1 MIKSI
6 SDKIIRD
13 AKGTPPKMSNV
24 KKNLSG
30 IILSGGIAAT
40 AYTVS
45 LFLPAGILGGTLIAL
60 IIGMLLNPLVRRYEV
75 YESGINWTS
84 KFFLRAGII
93 TAGITLSFSQVIKAG
108 KYALILML
116 FTLATSF
123 GVGYICKR
131 VFKINWKL
139 ASLLSVS
146 TAICGGTAVATV
158 GPTIRAKNR
167 DIAYAISA
175 TFIFD
180 IITVIAFPW
189 IGRLLGLNDT
199 GYGLW
204 IGTAVN
210 DTSSVVAAGYAF
222 SDAAGLL
229 ATIVKLTRTLF
240 IVPVVLVFSWVY
252 AKKEMSSKMAAKI
265 DILKIFPWFILGFL
279 AVVGI
284 RSTGF
289 VPNNIVE
296 GTSFLSKF
304 LLSMALAAIGL
315 KTSLKEVTGVG
326 IKPMIAGVIID
337 TSVVLVSLFAQAKI
351 LHFIK

>member
-1 MIKSI
+1 MRLKMNN
-6 SDKIIRD
+6 
-13 AKGTPPKMSNV
+13 AKKY
-24 KKNLSG
+24 LSG
-30 IILSGGIAAT
+30 IALSGAIAVV
-40 AYTVS
+40 AYLIS
-45 LFLPAGILGGTLIAL
+45 LVLPEGILGGTLIAL
-60 IIGMLLNPLVRRYEV
+60 LLGMLLNPLISRHKFFD
-75 YESGINWTS
+75 SGINWTS
-84 KFFLRAGII
+84 KKILRVGII
-93 TAGITLSFSQVIKAG
+93 LAGITLSFPQVFQAG
-108 KYALILML
+108 KYALILMS

-123 GVGYICKR
+123 GVGYICKK

-158 GPTIRAKNR
+158 GPTIKAKNR

-189 IGRLLGLNDT
+189 IGRLLGLGDT

-222 SDAAGLL
+222 SDAAGVL

-240 IVPVVLVFSWVY
+240 IVPIVLVFSWIY
-252 AKKEMSSKMAAKI
+252 AKKETPSQTAEKVRVS
-265 DILKIFPWFILGFL
+265 KIFPWFILGFL
-279 AVVGI
+279 AVVAI

-289 VPNNIVE
+289 VPENIV
-296 GTSFLSKF
+296 TSISFLSKF
-304 LLSMALAAIGL
+304 FLSMALAAIGL
-315 KTSLKEVTGVG
+315 KTSIKEVAGVG

-337 TSVVLVSLFAQAKI
+337 TSVVIVSLFAQAGI

>member
-1 MIKSI
+1 MYFPGI
-6 SDKIIRD
+6 
-13 AKGTPPKMSNV
+13 M
-24 KKNLSG
+24 LSA
-30 IILSGGIAAT
+30 SIAA
-40 AYTVS
+40 ASYLIS
-45 LFLPAGILGGTLIAL
+45 LVVPDSILGGTLIAL
-60 IIGMLLNPLVRRYEV
+60 LIGMLLNRVLSSYEV
-75 YESGINWTS
+75 FDKGINWTS
-84 KFFLRAGII
+84 KKILRAGII
-93 TAGITLSFSQVIKAG
+93 LSGIALSFSQVFQAG

-116 FTLATSF
+116 FTLTTSF
-123 GVGYICKR
+123 GVGYLCKKI
-131 VFKINWKL
+131 FKMNWKL

-146 TAICGGTAVATV
+146 TAICGGTAVATL

-189 IGRLLGLNDT
+189 IGRLLGLSDT

-222 SDAAGLL
+222 SDAAGSL

-240 IVPVVLVFSWVY
+240 IVPIVLVFSWIY
-252 AKKEMSSKMAAKI
+252 AKIETPSQMADKI
-265 DILKIFPWFILGFL
+265 NIGKIFPWFILGFL

-284 RSTGF
+284 RSMDFLPANAITQ
-289 VPNNIVE
+289 V
-296 GTSFLSKF
+296 SLLSKF
-304 LLSMALAAIGL
+304 FMSMALASIGL
-315 KTSLKEVTGVG
+315 KTSFKEVTSVG

-337 TSVVLVSLFAQAKI
+337 TSVVFVSLFAQAGI
-351 LHFIK
+351 LRFIK

>member
-1 MIKSI
+1 
-6 SDKIIRD
+6 
-13 AKGTPPKMSNV
+13 MSNV
-24 KKNLSG
+24 NKCLPG
-30 IILSGGIAAT
+30 ILLSGGIAAI
-40 AYTVS
+40 AYIIS
-45 LFLPAGILGGTLIAL
+45 LFLPAGILGETLIAL
-60 IIGMLLNPLVRRYEV
+60 LLGMLMNPLICRYDV
-75 YESGINWTS
+75 FALGLNWAS
-84 KFFLRAGII
+84 KIVLRAGII
-93 TAGITLSFSQVIKAG
+93 LAGITLSFLQVITVG

-116 FTLATSF
+116 FTLTTSF
-123 GVGYICKR
+123 GVGCVCKK

-158 GPTIRAKNR
+158 GPAIRAENR

-175 TFIFD
+175 TFLFD

-189 IGRLLGLNDT
+189 IGQLLGLSDT

-222 SDAAGLL
+222 SDTAGSL

-240 IVPVVLVFSWVY
+240 IVPVVLVFSWIY
-252 AKKEMSSKMAAKI
+252 AKKETPLQTADKVSI
-265 DILKIFPWFILGFL
+265 CKIFPWFILGFL

-289 VPNNIVE
+289 VPEPVV
-296 GTSFLSKF
+296 GGVSFLSKF
-304 LLSMALAAIGL
+304 FLSMALAAIGL
-315 KTSLKEVTGVG
+315 KTSLKEVVGVG
-326 IKPMIAGVIID
+326 VKPMIAGIIID
-337 TSVVLVSLFAQAKI
+337 ISVVIVSLFAQAGI
-351 LHFIK
+351 QHLIK

>member
-1 MIKSI
+1 MAY
-6 SDKIIRD
+6 II
-13 AKGTPPKMSNV
+13 NF
-24 KKNLSG
+24 
-30 IILSGGIAAT
+30 
-40 AYTVS
+40 
-45 LFLPAGILGGTLIAL
+45 FLPAGVLGETLIAL
-60 IIGMLLNPLVRRYEV
+60 VLGMLLNPLACRYEGFD
-75 YESGINWTS
+75 SGINWTS
-84 KFFLRAGII
+84 KKILRVGII
-93 TAGITLSFSQVIKAG
+93 LAGITLSFQQVIKAG
-108 KYALILML
+108 QYALILML

-123 GVGYICKR
+123 GVGYICKKI
-131 VFKINWKL
+131 FKINWKL

-146 TAICGGTAVATV
+146 TAICGGTAVATL

-189 IGRLLGLNDT
+189 IGRLLGLSDT

-222 SDAAGLL
+222 SDAAGSL

-240 IVPVVLVFSWVY
+240 IVPVVLIFSWIY
-252 AKKEMSSKMAAKI
+252 TKKETPLQTAEKVSI
-265 DILKIFPWFILGFL
+265 QKIFPWFILGFL

-289 VPNNIVE
+289 LPADIVAAI
-296 GTSFLSKF
+296 SFLSKF
-304 LLSMALAAIGL
+304 FLSMALAAIGL
-315 KTSLKEVTGVG
+315 NTSLKEVTSVG

-337 TSVVLVSLFAQAKI
+337 SSVVFVSLFAQAGI
-351 LHFIK
+351 LHFI